1 MREGGQNE
9 DNLEYRSA
17 RQFPL
22 WANAPHP
29 GRSSG
34 RGVFGT
40 AVGPNVT
47 PGCCCESLPGTVAK
61 AVPGISFVFPQRR
74 PRRGCAKK
82 KR

>member
-1 MREGGQNE
+1 MKTIWNTVLR
-9 DNLEYRSA
+9 
-17 RQFPL
+17 
-22 WANAPHP
+22 ANFRC
-29 GRSSG
+29 GRMHRTRAVPSG

-82 KR
+82 KQ